1 MCHQLKI
8 PFQIRKQKQ
17 ISTGFAVECGK
28 VILYKRVKD
37 QNSQATI
44 KEEK

>member
-8 PFQIRKQKQ
+8 PFQIRKQNQ
-17 ISTGFAVECGK
+17 ISTGFAVQCEK
-28 VILYKRVKD
+28 VILYERMKD